1 MVEMENIN
9 AFGISSF
16 GVTTLNDI
24 TATKDIVC
32 KVKTLLKII
41 AGNKRIIILNNI
53 RYA

>member
-24 TATKDIVC
+24 AATKDIAC
-32 KVKTLLKII
+32 KVKTLLKIN
-41 AGNKRIIILNNI
+41 AEKRIIILNNI